1 MRTLTAAA
9 ALAAATL
16 ASPALAG
23 ALPALD
29 MVPYATGLS
38 LPVVFVQ
45 HPTQA
50 NTFIVVQQGGLARVV
65 VNGVVQATNF
75 MSLIGQISSGGE
87 RGFLGFAFDPNYA
100 TNRRFYVNFTNPAGE
115 TVIARFQTQAGNP
128 LAADLTTRK
137 DFVFGATAFID
148 QPFSNHNGGNIM
160 FGPDGMLYIGM
171 GDGGSAGDPNNFAQ
185 NPNSFLG
192 KMLRLDVDVP
202 AADAEG
208 YDIPS
213 DNPFVDNL
221 PVNALDQ
228 IWAFGVRNPWKW
240 SFDDFGFDATN
251 GLLIADVGQNAVE
264 EVNYVSSMAGGENY
278 GWRRFE
284 GAAIFSAGTVLAYEP
299 HTGPIHTYSH
309 AVGFSITGGFMAR
322 GSRMCSYHG
331 RYFFADYVNRRVW
344 SFELTPAGG
353 ATDVVE
359 HTADLLNGAQLP
371 NLSAFGRDNTG
382 QLYICGYSNGT
393 IYRIVSNEAGLTGD
407 LDFNGIVEFSDL
419 NTLLGEYGTTYVFED
434 LNNLLGNYGQSC
446 P

>member
-1 MRTLTAAA
+1 MRKLTAAA

-16 ASPALAG
+16 ATPALAG
-23 ALPALD
+23 ALASLD

-38 LPVVFVQ
+38 QPVVFVQ
-45 HPTQA
+45 HPTAA

-75 MSLIGQISSGGE
+75 MSLVGQLSTGGE
-87 RGFLGFAFDPNYA
+87 RGFLGLAFDPNYA
-100 TNRRFYVNFTNPAGE
+100 TNRRFYVNFTNPSGH

-128 LAADLTTRK
+128 LVADMGTRK
-137 DFVFGATAFID
+137 DFVFGANAFIT

-160 FGPDGMLYIGM
+160 FGPDGMLHIGM
-171 GDGGSAGDPNNFAQ
+171 GDGGSANDPGNRAQ
-185 NPNSFLG
+185 NPNEYLG
-192 KMLRLDVDVP
+192 KMLRLDVNVP
-202 AADAEG
+202 DANATG
-208 YDIPS
+208 YAIPAS
-213 DNPFVDNL
+213 NPFVDGL
-221 PVNALDQ
+221 PINALHQ

-278 GWRRFE
+278 GWKRFE
-284 GAAIFSAGTVLAYEP
+284 GNNLFSATPLAYEP
-299 HTGPIHTYSH
+299 HTGPIHTYTH

-344 SFELTPAGG
+344 SFELTPAGT

-371 NLSAFGRDNTG
+371 NLSAFGRDRTG

-393 IYRIVSNEAGLTGD
+393 IYRIVSNEPGLTGD
-407 LDFNGIVEFSDL
+407 LDFNGIVEFADL
-419 NTLLGEYGTTYVFED
+419 NALLGEYGTTYVFED